1 MAGRAPRLSG
11 LQKQVLSLY
20 RSALRLS
27 RAKEQQGGEAIAV
40 LARAEIERY
49 RSVSRKDYQLIEHLI
64 RKGKRQL
71 ERLQSPEVT
80 GVRLH
85 HPGQ

>member
-1 MAGRAPRLSG
+1 MRRLRGAGQPPPCRTSSAGQLPAHPSTAP
-11 LQKQVLSLY
+11 
-20 RSALRLS
+20 
-27 RAKEQQGGEAIAV
+27 
-40 LARAEIERY
+40 LACLANACRY